1 MTRTWSV
8 VCSTPKSYLPSQS
21 SVCEQPTV
29 LTTHNAADARTETSG
44 IETSAGGLV
53 SYDFISNPVKKA
65 FFESPVSTVSP
76 ETATR
81 QQVMLD
87 KSDIDINLEAKI
99 NQYVA
104 MCTLTLL
111 PLHCTAQHSSAGWL
125 WQLTH
130 VSLCTLTL
138 SPYYAPAAEREAG
151 ALGGH
156 RRPSS
161 VRPSD
166 VAYIGSNSKTKRP
179 RK

>member
-1 MTRTWSV
+1 

-21 SVCEQPTV
+21 PVCEQPTV

-44 IETSAGGLV
+44 VETSAGGLV

-76 ETATR
+76 EAATR

-111 PLHCTAQHSSAGWL
+111 RLHCTAQLSWMALATNTCITLYIDTVALLCPRRRKRGGGIRRSSAS
-125 WQLTH
+125 
-130 VSLCTLTL
+130 V
-138 SPYYAPAAEREAG
+138 
-151 ALGGH
+151 
-156 RRPSS
+156 
-161 VRPSD
+161 VRPS
-166 VAYIGSNSKTKRP
+166 V
-179 RK
+179 